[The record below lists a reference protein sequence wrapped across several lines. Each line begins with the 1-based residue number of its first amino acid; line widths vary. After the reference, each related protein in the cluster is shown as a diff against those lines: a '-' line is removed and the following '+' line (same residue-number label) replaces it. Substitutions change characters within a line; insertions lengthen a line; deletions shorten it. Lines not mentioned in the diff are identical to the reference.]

1 MNQFV
6 YNILILI
13 CLAVAIFS
21 ACKIVD
27 SLDQSR
33 FREQMEAQCF
43 DQARHMVMDRRAM
56 EFGR

>member
-33 FREQMEAQCF
+33 FKEQMEAQSF
-43 DQARHMVMDRRAM
+43 DHARSMVMERRAM
-56 EFGR
+56 ESGR